1 MLSVVGIVPMKPLRR
16 TARLLILAALP
27 MLSVVAC
34 AKGDVDGETPADTSA
49 AHPDSSPSKAAAVAQ
64 PSGSER
70 ATGPSAGSTPGLG
83 ATDGVPAA
91 TGVFTVAQAAS
102 GQEVYTASCA
112 QCHTMAQ
119 HSGSAF
125 AAAWN
130 GRRLSDLYEIIRGT
144 MPLDNPGGLSD
155 QEYIDV
161 VAYMLQLNGVPA
173 GKAPLRADAAVLK
186 NLRIEVK
193 PAVGAD

>member
-1 MLSVVGIVPMKPLRR
+1 MMSVVEVLPTKMLSRA
-16 TARLLILAALP
+16 ARHAATGALA

-34 AKGDVDGETPADTSA
+34 ANDDKSRAAPGDTVPAKA
-49 AHPDSSPSKAAAVAQ
+49 DSSAPPSAVAA
-64 PSGSER
+64 PPTGAGA
-70 ATGPSAGSTPGLG
+70 ATGEAPG
-83 ATDGVPAA
+83 GVSVV
-91 TGVFTVAQAAS
+91 TGVFTVAQAAR
-102 GQEVYTASCA
+102 GEEIYTASCA

-119 HSGSAF
+119 HSGGAF

-130 GRRLSDLYEIIRGT
+130 GRRLVDLYEIIRST

-173 GKAPLRADAAVLK
+173 GKAPLRADAATLRD
-186 NLRIEVK
+186 LRIEVK
-193 PAVGAD
+193 PSEE